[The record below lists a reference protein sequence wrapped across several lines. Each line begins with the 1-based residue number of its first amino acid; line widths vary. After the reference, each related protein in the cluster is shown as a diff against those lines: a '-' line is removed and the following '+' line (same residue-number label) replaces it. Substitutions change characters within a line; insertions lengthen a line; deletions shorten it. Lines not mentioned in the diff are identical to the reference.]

1 MKMNK
6 SIVISGSSRSS
17 WPAGRAKNFAFFM
30 SEERV
35 VTLPDTSVNGVLIW
49 ITMLGIVALFAVIL
63 FEYVRNHPRFQKVYY
78 TRMSNAA
85 STRIAVP
92 VSHFGWIRSVFS
104 ISEEAVLDEV
114 GLDAVMYLR
123 FLAMCFSLFAILM
136 FILFIILIPVN
147 YYASTDEV
155 ALNIT
160 LGSGTILEVANS
172 ALSSISMSQIQNGS
186 SIFWV
191 HCVCAYIV
199 SGVVFYFL
207 HKEYRHYV
215 ITTARCLREPKDHLD
230 RIQQRT
236 ILITNLPKH
245 LRTKLALE
253 KWLLGIDIGRI
264 QSIYMNTKQDGDLL
278 RLLSEFKSLI
288 YKLERAYMQW
298 AINIYKM
305 LHFPRVSS
313 VIRLGASARLKLIE
327 NSIADEDKERS
338 IAIADQC
345 RPLYIS
351 QNKTEFKKRDVIK
364 YLTKR
369 VKELENQILQKRME
383 KRELLSVTAELPED
397 LSLDRLYEGLN
408 AHSASAFVTFRSNR
422 AVYTALQMKL
432 DSSMDGYSMLA
443 KPAPLPNDVMWNN
456 LTKSLWDRKVK
467 RGFLSL
473 LSMGICVG
481 WVIPTYFISTL
492 SFIGL
497 PAWIDTNPFLA
508 MIAKS
513 VVPPVLILT
522 CATLITYVLDC
533 NTN

>member
-1 MKMNK
+1 
-6 SIVISGSSRSS
+6 
-17 WPAGRAKNFAFFM
+17 M

-49 ITMLGIVALFAVIL
+49 ITMLGVVGLFAVIL
-63 FEYVRNHPRFQKVYY
+63 FEYVRIHPRFRKVYY
-78 TRMSNAA
+78 TRLSNAE
-85 STRIAVP
+85 STRITLP
-92 VSHFGWIRSVFS
+92 VAHFGWIRSVFS
-104 ISEEAVLDEV
+104 ISEDAVLDEV
-114 GLDAVMYLR
+114 GVDAVMYLR
-123 FLAMCFSLFAILM
+123 FLSMCFSLFSILM
-136 FILFIILIPVN
+136 LILFIVLIPVN
-147 YYASTDEV
+147 YYASTDQA

-160 LGSGTILEVANS
+160 VGSGTILEVANS

-191 HCVCAYIV
+191 HCVCAYTV
-199 SGVVFYFL
+199 SGFVFYFL

-215 ITTARCLREPKDHLD
+215 ITTARSLREPKDHLD

-253 KWLLGIDIGRI
+253 RWLLGIDIGKI

-278 RLLSEFKSLI
+278 KLISEYKELI

-298 AINIYKM
+298 AINVYKA
-305 LHFPRVSS
+305 LHYPRVST
-313 VIRLGASARLKLIE
+313 VIRLGASARLRLIE
-327 NSIADEDKERS
+327 NKISDEDKEQS
-338 IAIADQC
+338 IAIADRC
-345 RPLYIS
+345 RPLYLS

-369 VKELENQILQKRME
+369 LNELENQILQKRLD

-408 AHSASAFVTFRSNR
+408 AHSASAFITFRSNR
-422 AVYTALQMKL
+422 AVYMALQMKL

-443 KPAPLPNDVMWNN
+443 KPAPLPNDVIWNN

-473 LSMGICVG
+473 VSMGICVG
-481 WVIPTYFISTL
+481 WVIPTYYISTL
-492 SFIGL
+492 AFIGL
-497 PAWIDTNPFLA
+497 PAWIDTNPFFA
-508 MIAKS
+508 MVVKS
-513 VVPPVLILT
+513 VVPPVLILS

-533 NTN
+533 IVNLHSYISFAMF